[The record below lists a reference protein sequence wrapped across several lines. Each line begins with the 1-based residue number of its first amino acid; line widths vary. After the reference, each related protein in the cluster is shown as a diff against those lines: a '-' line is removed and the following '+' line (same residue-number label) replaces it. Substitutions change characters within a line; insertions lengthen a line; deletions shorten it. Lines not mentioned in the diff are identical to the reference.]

1 MQQYWKLPPGGKIE
15 KKKKVC
21 HVTNKKGQ
29 VDPEALE
36 EKIQDET
43 QGLQSHSWSSKKK
56 FC

>member
-1 MQQYWKLPPGGKIE
+1 MCGNCLDNATILEATTRGENRK

-36 EKIQDET
+36 E
-43 QGLQSHSWSSKKK
+43 
-56 FC
+56 